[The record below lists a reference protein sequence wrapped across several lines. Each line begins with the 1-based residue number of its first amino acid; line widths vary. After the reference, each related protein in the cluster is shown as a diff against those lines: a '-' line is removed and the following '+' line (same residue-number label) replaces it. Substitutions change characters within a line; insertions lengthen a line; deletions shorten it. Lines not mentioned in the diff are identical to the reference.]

1 MITKITCLVHGR
13 TMIQRSNLD
22 VLTTYLSVVS
32 AVTTT
37 HWMGPDLQS
46 NVAYRKAQIWELPL
60 GISWAL

>member
-1 MITKITCLVHGR
+1 MITKSTCLVHGK

-32 AVTTT
+32 TVTTT

-46 NVAYRKAQIWELPL
+46 NAAYRKAQI
-60 GISWAL
+60 